1 MKVVTILGMHRS
13 GTSALSGMLH
23 TAGYIAGHALLPP
36 NCHNEKG
43 YYESRSITD
52 LNDSILNSLG
62 HTWDDVRKISS
73 NSLDS
78 KAATTWISKI
88 IKCFESEYL
97 FSDSVV
103 LKDPRICRL
112 LPLWMQAFDSLGI
125 KPLYVLALRPPWEVA
140 ASLKRRDGM
149 TIQKSALL
157 YLAYLLD
164 AELFTR
170 NDHRLVFDYSEL
182 LTDPVSVL
190 EKIDIHC
197 ENNFHGRETEQ
208 LGLVEAFL
216 DRSLCHRVEPCD
228 WNRMQASEPL
238 GLAEEF
244 YKAISSRDPKY
255 DAYYFEGIRSRFDAL
270 LEDLEPWLSDAAY
283 GKQLSREILAPS
295 KESRKAANLYAH
307 AAVYWRTKTRDFCE
321 EQKISHTVTFDETNC
336 QLIFCLPT
344 TESKILELRLDPIDR
359 PSYCQIERLSIQ
371 DPLGEEIWNADL
383 DKDLFSFTS
392 DDMFNLGKEDINST
406 YYDIVAVREDAYGML
421 KIPENI
427 LDKIGS
433 GWILNVDL
441 NFDLLVRSVEP
452 ICQKLL
458 RFKKICSSNID
469 VNSDT
474 LNKENLPPDSNKIQ
488 QK

>member
-36 NCHNEKG
+36 NSHNEKG
-43 YYESRSITD
+43 YYESRLITD
-52 LNDSILNSLG
+52 LNDSILNSMG
-62 HTWDDVRKISS
+62 HTWDDVRKISM

-78 KAATTWISKI
+78 KEAKTWISKI
-88 IKCFESEYL
+88 VKCFESEYS

-170 NDHRLVFDYSEL
+170 DNHRLVFDYSEL
-182 LTDPVSVL
+182 LADPVSVL
-190 EKIDIHC
+190 QKIDIHC

-216 DRSLCHRVEPCD
+216 DRSLCHGVEPSD

-238 GLAEEF
+238 GLAEDF
-244 YKAISSRDPKY
+244 YKAISSRDAKY
-255 DAYYFEGIRSRFDAL
+255 DAYYLEGIRSRYAAL

-295 KESRKAANLYAH
+295 KESKKAANLYAH
-307 AAVYWRTKTRDFCE
+307 AAVYWRTSTRDFCE
-321 EQKISHTVTFDETNC
+321 EQKIVHAVAFDDETC
-336 QLIFCLPT
+336 KLKFHLPLT
-344 TESKILELRLDPIDR
+344 NSPITLLRLDPIDR
-359 PSYCQIERLSIQ
+359 PAYCQIERVAIENH
-371 DPLGEEIWNADL
+371 LGEEIWNADL
-383 DKDLFSFTS
+383 NHDLFDFTS
-392 DDMFNLGKEDINST
+392 EDMYNLCKKEFDSI
-406 YYDIVAVREDAYGML
+406 YYDIVAVRDDAYGL
-421 KIPENI
+421 LSIPQLI
-427 LDKIGS
+427 IDKIGP

-441 NFDLLVRSVEP
+441 RFDLLVQAIEP
-452 ICQKLL
+452 ICQNLLKL
-458 RFKKICSSNID
+458 KKDSQID
-469 VNSDT
+469 FASDKSFDCT
-474 LNKENLPPDSNKIQ
+474 VTQ
-488 QK
+488 QQE